1 MSRRVRLVVALLAFV
16 ASTFGLSACSRDTFE
31 ERFFSQL
38 LIAIDIGLDDSDS
51 VAAVS
56 GTGGGPTPTTL
67 QYFLEGTDVGEEVAQ
82 GLTNAGFTA
91 DDSLNQIWEREED
104 GLEQEVILSPF
115 SSGES
120 FAIERGTS
128 DERYVAS
135 EDGIR
140 VTIA

>member
-31 ERFFSQL
+31 ERFASQL
-38 LIAIDIGLDDSDS
+38 LVATDIGLDDSDS

-67 QYFLEGTDVGEEVAQ
+67 QYFLKGTNVGEEVAQ
-82 GLTNAGFTA
+82 GLTDAGFTA
-91 DDSLNQIWEREED
+91 DDSLNQVWEREKG
-104 GLEQEVILSPF
+104 GLHQLVVLTPY

>member
-1 MSRRVRLVVALLAFV
+1 MTKHGRSIAALLVLV
-16 ASTFGLSACSRDTFE
+16 AITSGLSACRGDTFE
-31 ERFFSQL
+31 ERFASQV
-38 LIAIDIGLDDSDS
+38 LIASDIGLDDSDS

-67 QYFLEGTDVGEEVAQ
+67 KYFLEGTNVGEEVAQ
-82 GLTNAGFTA
+82 GLTDAGFTA
-91 DDSLNQIWEREED
+91 DDSLDQIWEREED